1 MHVLLLHMHLNFNTV
16 QSQKRNNIMV
26 TFAQAVASTETH
38 ALTTNGMDTLAN
50 SLDPLVDLFFTIGS
64 SRGKDITAVFERAFQ
79 HDRTTAAKILFWARD
94 VRGGAGERST
104 FRSLLLH
111 MERLHPGAVL
121 VLLPHIPEY
130 GRWDDMLIFETDLV
144 QQVAYNLYAAAL
156 MQKNGLAAKWAP
168 RKHAVANRL
177 RKYMNMTPKAYRK
190 LVVELSRT
198 VETQMCAQQWTEINY
213 SHVPSVAAARYQSA
227 FARHDTEGYGTY
239 RAALTSGDASVKINS
254 SAVYPYDVVKSLAH
268 GDAVVAQAQWD
279 SLPNYLG
286 EDFIL
291 PMVDVSGSMITPVS
305 ANSKVNCI
313 DVAVSLGLY
322 LADKQTGAFRDMF
335 LTFSG
340 NSRIEQLRG
349 DLRSKLAQ
357 ITSSN
362 WGMNTSLESAYRE
375 ILRVATTNRVP
386 AHEMPKY
393 LLILSDME
401 FDQATHAGYYPG
413 FGKHHPS
420 MPDPVTAQSM
430 AAGMYAQAGY
440 SLPKIVYWN
449 LHAREGNVPV
459 KFNEQGTALVSGFSP
474 SIMKSILAA
483 KNFTPS
489 SIMMETINSARYQP
503 INIG

>member
-1 MHVLLLHMHLNFNTV
+1 
-16 QSQKRNNIMV
+16 MV
-26 TFAQAVASTETH
+26 TFAQAVASTETR

-64 SRGKDITAVFERAFQ
+64 SRGKDITAVFERAYQ
-79 HDRTTAAKILFWARD
+79 QDRTIVAKILFWARD

-130 GRWDDMLIFETDLV
+130 GRWDDVLIFETEMV
-144 QQVAYNLYAAAL
+144 QQAAYNLYAAAL
-156 MQKNGLAAKWAP
+156 MQQNGLAAKWAP

-190 LVVELSRT
+190 LLVSLTNV
-198 VETQMCAQQWTEINY
+198 VETQMCNNDWEHINF
-213 SHVPSVAAARYQSA
+213 SQVPSVAAARYQTA
-227 FARHDTEGYGTY
+227 FNKHSSSYSEY
-239 RAALTSGDASVKINS
+239 RTALTNGDKSVKITS
-254 SAVYPYDVVKSLAH
+254 GAVYPYDVIKSLAH
-268 GDAVVAQAQWD
+268 GDAAVAQAQWD

-291 PMVDVSGSMITPVS
+291 PMVDVSGSMKTPVS

-340 NSRIEQLRG
+340 DSRIEHLRG

-357 ITSSN
+357 ITNSN

-401 FDQATHAGYYPG
+401 FDNATHAGYYPG

-420 MPDPVTAQSM
+420 MPDPVTAHSM
-430 AAGMYAQAGY
+430 AAGMYTQAGY
-440 SLPKIVYWN
+440 NLPKVVYWN

-474 SIMKSILAA
+474 SIMQSILAA